1 MDFDENNSSNML
13 DDETAN
19 FGVVPKFK
27 VDESGRRIQLDR
39 ERLILF
45 SNYKFSLAI
54 WESLHSQSLST

>member
-1 MDFDENNSSNML
+1 MEQMDFDENNSSNMV

-19 FGVVPKFK
+19 FGLVPKFK

-39 ERLILF
+39 ERLIQC

-54 WESLHSQSLST
+54 